1 MLKIKGWD
9 LKFFSS
15 GEWQVIDERLK
26 ELEKVNRRIG
36 KDGYFPGRSGLFSA
50 LRTIRQDEVRAAF
63 IGQDFQTETFF
74 EEFRSDLGYPIPDQD
89 SFSGWASSGVLLWNA
104 IPTSRSS
111 GVLPHDWEEYRYLTG
126 EIIDVLS
133 KKGIVF
139 VLLGQLARS
148 YLPRIDLRNNAVITT
163 SHPSPR
169 GNAGKTAFTGSRIF
183 STVNDKLVNNGLEP
197 IDWTT
202 NEQKPTRTLSSG

>member
-1 MLKIKGWD
+1 MKIKGWD

-26 ELEKVNRRIG
+26 GLEKVNRRIG

-50 LRTIRQDEVRAAF
+50 LRAIRQDEVRAAF

-74 EEFRSDLGYPIPDQD
+74 EEFRSDLGYPISDQD

-148 YLPRIDLRNNAVITT
+148 YLPRIDLRNNSVITT

-169 GNAGKTAFTGSRIF
+169 GNAGKTPFTGSRIF